1 MPEVQQETI
10 FLNGHEV
17 FAGKTFELGTLN
29 HSEEEIIEFARFV
42 DPMPF
47 HIDAEVAKKTIFG
60 GIIASG
66 SMLYMTAHKAWFIP
80 MFAPSVVCGLGV
92 RNWNFS
98 KPHFPE
104 TPYVAKLTARELIFN
119 PGRGTVQVEWYYT
132 FHAADGTMVQDLE
145 LPVLHYNRG

>member
-47 HIDAEVAKKTIFG
+47 HIDVEVAKKTIFE
-60 GIIASG
+60 S
-66 SMLYMTAHKAWFIP
+66 L
-80 MFAPSVVCGLGV
+80 
-92 RNWNFS
+92 
-98 KPHFPE
+98 
-104 TPYVAKLTARELIFN
+104 
-119 PGRGTVQVEWYYT
+119 
-132 FHAADGTMVQDLE
+132 
-145 LPVLHYNRG
+145 